1 MDYSR
6 IFDDL
11 NSASVFDLFR
21 LSVAIRQQLDKPER
35 ISQVKGML
43 RPGMEI
49 TFFDVER
56 NHLVKA
62 TVIKLNRTRLDIHNH
77 LDHRTWS
84 IRYCMVNL
92 DNVETDIKSSSTSK
106 GLDRSQ
112 LKVGDLVGFVDKQ
125 NREKYGYVTALN
137 QKTVSICVDDRE
149 RWRVAYSFLF
159 PVIESSIVNDE
170 DCRLLL

>member
-6 IFDDL
+6 VFDDL
-11 NSASVFDLFR
+11 SSASLFDLFR
-21 LSVAIRQQLDKPER
+21 LSMAIEQQLDKPER
-35 ISQVKGML
+35 IAQVRVRL

-49 TFFDVER
+49 TFFDGER

-62 TVIKLNRTRLDIHNH
+62 TIIKLNRTRLDVHNH

-92 DNVETDIKSSSTSK
+92 ENVETDIQINAKSK
-106 GLDRSQ
+106 GVERSQ

-125 NREKYGYVTALN
+125 NQEKYGYITGLN
-137 QKTVSICVDDRE
+137 QKTVSILVNDRE
-149 RWRVAYSFLF
+149 HWRVAYSFLF
-159 PVIESSIVNDE
+159 PIIEGAIVNE
-170 DCRLLL
+170 KG

>member
-11 NSASVFDLFR
+11 NSASLFDLFR
-21 LSVAIRQQLDKPER
+21 LSIAIEQQLDKPER
-35 ISQVKGML
+35 LSQVKRRL

-49 TFFDVER
+49 TFFDGER

-62 TVIKLNRTRLDIHNH
+62 TVIKLNRTRLDVHNH

-92 DNVETDIKSSSTSK
+92 DNVETDIK
-106 GLDRSQ
+106 RRQ
-112 LKVGDLVGFVDKQ
+112 LQKDLT
-125 NREKYGYVTALN
+125 E
-137 QKTVSICVDDRE
+137 
-149 RWRVAYSFLF
+149 
-159 PVIESSIVNDE
+159 VN
-170 DCRLLL
+170 

>member
-11 NSASVFDLFR
+11 NSASLFDLFR

-35 ISQVKGML
+35 LSQVKRRL

-49 TFFDVER
+49 TFFDDER

-62 TVIKLNRTRLDIHNH
+62 TVIKLNRTRLDVHNH

-92 DNVETDIKSSSTSK
+92 DNVKTDITSSSTK

-112 LKVGDLVGFVDKQ
+112 LRVGDLVGFVDKQ

-137 QKTVSICVDDRE
+137 QKTVSICVNERE
-149 RWRVAYSFLF
+149 HWRVAYSFLF
-159 PVIESSIVNDE
+159 PVIENSIV
-170 DCRLLL
+170 

>member
-11 NSASVFDLFR
+11 NSASLFDLFR
-21 LSVAIRQQLDKPER
+21 LWAAIEQQLDKPER
-35 ISQVKGML
+35 IAQVKRRL

-49 TFFDVER
+49 TFFDEAR

-62 TVIKLNRTRLDIHNH
+62 TVIKLNRTRLDVHNR
-77 LDHRTWS
+77 LDHLTWS

-92 DNVETDIKSSSTSK
+92 DNVETDITSSSTSK
-106 GLDRSQ
+106 GIERSQ

-137 QKTVSICVDDRE
+137 QKTVSLCVNDRE
-149 RWRVAYSFLF
+149 HWRVAYSFLF
-159 PVIESSIVNDE
+159 PVIENSVVNDE
-170 DCRLLL
+170 D

>member
-6 IFDDL
+6 VFDDL
-11 NSASVFDLFR
+11 SSASLFDLFR
-21 LSVAIRQQLDKPER
+21 LSIAIEQQIDKPER
-35 ISQVKGML
+35 IAQVRMRL

-49 TFFDVER
+49 TFFDGER

-62 TVIKLNRTRLDIHNH
+62 TIIKLNRTRLDVHNH

-92 DNVETDIKSSSTSK
+92 ENVETDIQINAKSK
-106 GLDRSQ
+106 GVERSQ

-125 NREKYGYVTALN
+125 NQEKYGYITGLN
-137 QKTVSICVDDRE
+137 QKTVSILVNDRE
-149 RWRVAYSFLF
+149 HWRVAYSFLF
-159 PVIESSIVNDE
+159 PIIEGAIVNE
-170 DCRLLL
+170 KG